1 MTISQKTAWIQLV
14 IFGALVIGWVVLFS
28 MKGTIFYWQDE
39 TMKMTFYWLCAAAF
53 IALVAMNIIAVIL
66 KSSLKAITDERDKSI
81 FRKASL
87 WATGVSYSVVAALL
101 LVLAIIYMD
110 GGSET
115 IPVYFPLF
123 IVIVGGV
130 TLLLT
135 QAITALLLYGRK
147 VDHAET

>member
-1 MTISQKTAWIQLV
+1 MTISQKTAWAQLA
-14 IFGALVIGWVVLFS
+14 IFGVVVIGWVVLFS
-28 MKGTIFYWQDE
+28 INGTIFYWQDNA
-39 TMKMTFYWLCAAAF
+39 MKMTFYWLCAAAF
-53 IALVAMNIIAVIL
+53 AALVIMNIVAGIL
-66 KSSLKAITDERDKSI
+66 KSRLKAVTDERDRSI

-101 LVLAIIYMD
+101 LALAIVYMD

-130 TLLLT
+130 TLILT
-135 QAITALLLYGRK
+135 QAITAILLYGRK
-147 VDHAET
+147 VNHE

>member
-1 MTISQKTAWIQLV
+1 MTISQKTAWTQLG
-14 IFGALVIGWVVLFS
+14 IFGALVTGWVVLFAI
-28 MKGTIFYWQDE
+28 KGTIFYWQDE
-39 TMKMTFYWLCAAAF
+39 TMMMTFYWLCAAAF
-53 IALVAMNIIAVIL
+53 IALVLMNTTAVIL
-66 KSSLKAITDERDKSI
+66 KSRLKAVTDERDKSI

-87 WATGVSYSVVAALL
+87 WATGVSYSVVATLL

-135 QAITALLLYGRK
+135 QAIAALLLYGRK
-147 VDHAET
+147 VSHADS